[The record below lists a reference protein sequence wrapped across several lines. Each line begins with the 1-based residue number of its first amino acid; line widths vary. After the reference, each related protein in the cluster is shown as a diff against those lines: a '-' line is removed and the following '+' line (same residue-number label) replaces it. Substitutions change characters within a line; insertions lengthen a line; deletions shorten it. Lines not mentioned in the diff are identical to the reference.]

1 MATLQLHSSTVGRS
15 AFPNFVRLGP
25 TIAPLLSF
33 FSSSPLF
40 FSSPHVLLENQTPGS
55 NESNVKTHGASE
67 IADDLALE
75 ELASDDNGNDAKVE
89 PPSSTVSLDNA
100 WVGSFHSQ
108 MEEEPD

>member
-1 MATLQLHSSTVGRS
+1 M
-15 AFPNFVRLGP
+15 
-25 TIAPLLSF
+25 
-33 FSSSPLF
+33 
-40 FSSPHVLLENQTPGS
+40 
-55 NESNVKTHGASE
+55 KTHGASE